1 MVISVNNGAYIKAVK
16 LKDKKYR
23 DEYGLML
30 VEGEK
35 LVKDAL
41 KYGYEAE
48 SIFLTEG
55 KQTELYDSIKRYTVT
70 DRMMKR
76 LSAKTTPQGIV
87 ALIRKKPNEPKIPEG
102 KSLILENIQDP
113 GNLGTIIRTA
123 DAAGFAGVLMSPGCV
138 DLYNPKTVRS
148 SMGSFFNIPV
158 KTDMGYDELYALK
171 EKGFNLYCGALRDDS
186 VAYTDVDFSMP
197 SVIIIGNEANGVSNE
212 ILDMAEHIII
222 PIYGHAESLNA
233 AVAGGIIM
241 YEAIR
246 QKTSRRR

>member
-87 ALIRKKPNEPKIPEG
+87 ALIRKNRMNRRFRK
-102 KSLILENIQDP
+102 
-113 GNLGTIIRTA
+113 GNR
-123 DAAGFAGVLMSPGCV
+123 
-138 DLYNPKTVRS
+138 
-148 SMGSFFNIPV
+148 
-158 KTDMGYDELYALK
+158 
-171 EKGFNLYCGALRDDS
+171 
-186 VAYTDVDFSMP
+186 
-197 SVIIIGNEANGVSNE
+197 
-212 ILDMAEHIII
+212 
-222 PIYGHAESLNA
+222 
-233 AVAGGIIM
+233 
-241 YEAIR
+241 
-246 QKTSRRR
+246 

>member
-70 DRMMKR
+70 ERMMKR

-113 GNLGTIIRTA
+113 GNLGAILRTA
-123 DAAGFAGVLMSPGCV
+123 
-138 DLYNPKTVRS
+138 
-148 SMGSFFNIPV
+148 
-158 KTDMGYDELYALK
+158 
-171 EKGFNLYCGALRDDS
+171 CGAG
-186 VAYTDVDFSMP
+186 YNDVYCCGGADPYSPKSLASGMSAQFA
-197 SVIIIGNEANGVSNE
+197 IRIYECGIEQAFALNGSNE
-212 ILDMAEHIII
+212 IICCDMNGESLYSFRAKTDHALVLGNEGQGVSKYVTENSEKKIGI
-222 PIYGHAESLNA
+222 PMENGLESLNV
-233 AVAGGIIM
+233 AVSAGIM
-241 YEAIR
+241 MYMLKR
-246 QKTSRRR
+246 SV